1 VSGATEATFRPGPD
15 QVGKAMTVAVTASKP
30 GYLDVTV
37 TSPPTG
43 PVALAT
49 IARTGKK
56 LLAGTARFGE
66 TLTLDAGKASPSGA
80 VRTIEWLRG
89 GLPVEGATGTT
100 YQLTAADLGA
110 RLSPRVTYTKPGYS
124 TVVTELPAT
133 KRVKTVPVVK
143 AAATPV
149 RHNVALAIKVR
160 APGAGLVAGAVT
172 IRSHGEVLKQLTL
185 RDGTATTKLK
195 GLTVGRHPVRIV
207 FAATDTV
214 TRGVLVREIRVR

>member
-1 VSGATEATFRPGPD
+1 
-15 QVGKAMTVAVTASKP
+15 MTVAVTASKP

-37 TSPPTG
+37 TSAATG

-89 GLPVEGATGTT
+89 GVPVEGATGTT

-110 RLSPRVTYTKPGYS
+110 RLAPRVTYTKPGYS
-124 TVVTELPAT
+124 TVVAELPAT
-133 KRVKTVPVVK
+133 KRVKTVSVVK
-143 AAATPV
+143 AKASPV
-149 RHNVALAIKVR
+149 RHAVALAITVR
-160 APGAGLVAGAVT
+160 APEPVSSPAPST
-172 IRSHGEVLKQLTL
+172 IKSHGEVSSSCNL
-185 RDGTATTKLK
+185 RDRTVTTKLK
-195 GLTVGRHPVRIV
+195 GLTVGAHAVRIV

-214 TRGVLVREIRVR
+214 TRGALVREVRVR